1 MSAVAYMKVPIMTKP
16 RTTIARLLAWVALAG
31 AGGIAIF
38 GLLAWRSV
46 AVEQAD
52 PDQALGRFTAVRDR
66 FAGTEPMLR
75 VDAAGHVTRRPPPA
89 DEIAAPR
96 QLHVLAYRRPELV
109 RADVPLWFLRAKGP
123 ALQYALRG
131 TGVDLK
137 RLGVTAADLQRYGP
151 CLVLDEARANGD
163 RLLVWTE

>member
-1 MSAVAYMKVPIMTKP
+1 MAKP

-31 AGGIAIF
+31 VVGVAIF

-46 AVEQAD
+46 AVEHAD
-52 PDQALGRFTAVRDR
+52 PDQALGRFTAIRER
-66 FAGTEPMLR
+66 FAGTEPLLH

-89 DEIAAPR
+89 NEIAPPSR
-96 QLHVLAYRRPELV
+96 LHVLAYRRPELV
-109 RADVPLWFLRAKGP
+109 RADVPFWFLRAKGP
-123 ALQYALRG
+123 ALQYSLRG
-131 TGVDLK
+131 TGLDLK

-151 CLVLDEARANGD
+151 CLVLDEARANGE